1 MASSRALVF
10 GFGGD
15 AVVAKG
21 RTLTTMIERSKVSD
35 IQLKKMRDDF
45 VDVVAVAEAEW
56 DSLKTGGVKMMIEN
70 TEEAARMLIEE
81 TTDSAGGRGRD
92 ESLEEGSEERDC
104 SC

>member
-1 MASSRALVF
+1 M
-10 GFGGD
+10 
-15 AVVAKG
+15 
-21 RTLTTMIERSKVSD
+21 
-35 IQLKKMRDDF
+35 
-45 VDVVAVAEAEW
+45 
-56 DSLKTGGVKMMIEN
+56 KMMIEN